1 MVKIGLTR
9 PSARKKEPTTDEQ
22 TQILLDYGVDAENIH
37 QSVEALLAAM
47 LLALEDEATLDE
59 EIEIVVSSLARLGTK
74 IADLLQRLDAIN
86 FGHATLTVL
95 SPVSQT
101 QSVQEW
107 HATVRNIA
115 DMFLEDIAEKKS
127 EAAAAA
133 RGRGVPIGPTPKL
146 SQADV
151 DWIWQRREAD
161 GWGPDRIVNGL
172 KRDRNIAVGKRTV
185 MRVLG
190 LIKGASPYVPR
201 DNHKYLKRDA
211 ERRG

>member
-1 MVKIGLTR
+1 MLKIGLTR
-9 PSARKKEPTTDEQ
+9 PSARRKEPTPDEQ
-22 TQILLDYGVDAENIH
+22 TQMLLDYGVAAESIH
-37 QSVEALLAAM
+37 QSVEAVLTEM
-47 LLALEDEATLDE
+47 LLGLDDEALLGE
-59 EIEIVVSSLARLGTK
+59 EIEIVVSSLARLGPK
-74 IADLLQRLDAIN
+74 ITNLLQRLNTIS
-86 FGHATLTVL
+86 FGDATLTVL
-95 SPVSQT
+95 GPEYQS
-101 QSVQEW
+101 QSVQGW
-107 HATVRNIA
+107 QITVRNIA
-115 DMFLEDIAEKKS
+115 DMFLEDIADKKS

-151 DWIWQRREAD
+151 DWIWERREVD

>member
-1 MVKIGLTR
+1 MVKIGLTG
-9 PSARKKEPTTDEQ
+9 PSARRQEPTPDEQ
-22 TQILLDYGVDAENIH
+22 TQMLLDYGVAAENIH
-37 QSVEALLAAM
+37 QSVEAVLSEM
-47 LLALEDEATLDE
+47 LLVLDDEAALGE
-59 EIEIVVSSLARLGTK
+59 EIEIVVSSLARLGPK
-74 IADLLQRLDAIN
+74 IRDLLQKLDAIN
-86 FGHATLTVL
+86 FGDATLTVL
-95 SPVSQT
+95 GPEYQSQ
-101 QSVQEW
+101 SIQEW
-107 HATVRNIA
+107 WITVRNIA

-127 EAAAAA
+127 DAAAAA
-133 RGRGVPIGPTPKL
+133 RGRGVPLGPTPKL

-151 DWIWQRREAD
+151 DWIWERREAD

-190 LIKGASPYVPR
+190 LIKGALPYVPR